1 MRILAPAWS
10 SIRNKKYK
18 DGSSHSPIWDP
29 IYIFFLHGGEG
40 LKYKLTLP
48 PEQAIWKNLMG
59 SLLER
64 ISFTLKERE
73 IIFFYSDLF
82 AISRFNVKQFNYR
95 NFILQGV
102 CIAGR
107 DCLSNIDLSIFFQSV
122 TTR

>member
-1 MRILAPAWS
+1 MKGLCFFSLHFDDFLWHAAHWCVSGVATKMRILAPAWS

-73 IIFFYSDLF
+73 IIFL
-82 AISRFNVKQFNYR
+82 
-95 NFILQGV
+95 L
-102 CIAGR
+102 
-107 DCLSNIDLSIFFQSV
+107 L
-122 TTR
+122 